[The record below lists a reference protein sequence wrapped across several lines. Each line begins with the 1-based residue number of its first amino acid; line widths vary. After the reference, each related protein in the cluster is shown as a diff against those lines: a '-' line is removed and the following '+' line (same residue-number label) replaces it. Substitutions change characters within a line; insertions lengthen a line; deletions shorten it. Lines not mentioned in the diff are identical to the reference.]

1 MPLPKPRGSWSAG
14 EIDKLQNNWIS
25 TMRGLSEK
33 SPIRSAKYRRCLH
46 RGTET
51 IIHKMIELI
60 VNEEF
65 VKKQS
70 FYNWYSLYWKDA
82 PHFMAQFFQQLETV
96 FIGDEEIKIRKK
108 TLFPAV
114 GVATSADG
122 NIPVPKPTQDWNETD
137 INTLYEE
144 CESAMRLLEKH
155 PAIVS
160 EKYKQCL
167 QNGRDV
173 IMKNMMEV
181 IMDPEI
187 FPKEPTSSQFV
198 VYWPRS
204 HESLATILYRSEDVF
219 TRDKE
224 LQIRNKTIAMP
235 LRESLVALV
244 ERPEARQKWGILRT
258 YGEMKSFSA
267 NDEFHLEVLEGKR
280 LLNEKWVEEEES
292 CNLSEE
298 AKAMLCMHLWWLMKY
313 VGYSKSETIWEG
325 IRKGW
330 PECVSWKQGTVWK
343 RIGVEAENRGVDT
356 ILAAHKDIE
365 RYFKEDSEN
374 SLIANITL

>member
-1 MPLPKPRGSWSAG
+1 
-14 EIDKLQNNWIS
+14 
-25 TMRGLSEK
+25 
-33 SPIRSAKYRRCLH
+33 
-46 RGTET
+46 
-51 IIHKMIELI
+51 
-60 VNEEF
+60 
-65 VKKQS
+65 
-70 FYNWYSLYWKDA
+70 
-82 PHFMAQFFQQLETV
+82 
-96 FIGDEEIKIRKK
+96 
-108 TLFPAV
+108 
-114 GVATSADG
+114 
-122 NIPVPKPTQDWNETD
+122 
-137 INTLYEE
+137 
-144 CESAMRLLEKH
+144 
-155 PAIVS
+155 
-160 EKYKQCL
+160 
-167 QNGRDV
+167 
-173 IMKNMMEV
+173 
-181 IMDPEI
+181 
-187 FPKEPTSSQFV
+187 
-198 VYWPRS
+198 
-204 HESLATILYRSEDVF
+204 
-219 TRDKE
+219 
-224 LQIRNKTIAMP
+224 MP

-298 AKAMLCMHLWWLMKY
+298 AKAMLCMHRWWLMKY

-374 SLIANITL
+374 SLTANITL